1 MSTRRSRAVLV
12 RDTSRKGVTVA
23 TEPLTREPLPYE
35 DRTSSGLY
43 YDEKRKGTGL
53 LTFAMALMALAGVW
67 AVIEGIAAI
76 ADSRIIVASSVFIF
90 SDLNTW
96 GWIVLGLGA
105 LLLVSAFTLFTGSQF
120 ARWFGITATGLYAI
134 GQLLFIQAYPL
145 WSMAM
150 FAASIVVIYA
160 LATYAGPRLRR

>member
-1 MSTRRSRAVLV
+1 VGIDL
-12 RDTSRKGVTVA
+12 KGGETVA
-23 TEPLTREPLPYE
+23 TEPVTRGTLPSE

-43 YDEKRKGTGL
+43 YEERAAPGSGL
-53 LTFAMALMALAGVW
+53 LIFAMAMMALAGIW

-76 ADSRIIVASSVFIF
+76 ADSRIYTDTAVFVF

-105 LLLVSAFTLFTGSQF
+105 LLLLSAFTLFTGSQF
-120 ARWFGITATGLYAI
+120 ARWFGITAAGLNAV
-134 GQLLFIQAYPL
+134 GQLFFIQAYPL

-150 FAASIVVIYA
+150 FAASIVIVYA
-160 LATYAGPRLRR
+160 LAAYAGPRLRR